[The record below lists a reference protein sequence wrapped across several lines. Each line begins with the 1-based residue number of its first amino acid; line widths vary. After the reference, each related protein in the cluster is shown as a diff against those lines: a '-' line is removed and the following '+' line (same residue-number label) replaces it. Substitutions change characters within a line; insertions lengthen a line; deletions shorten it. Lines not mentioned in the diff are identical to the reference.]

1 LKICLGNECWNYVSI
16 LSGCMET
23 CFVIGP
29 YYQLCSAHVK
39 KCGSLQGSKEMDV
52 VTFVFW
58 CDF

>member
-1 LKICLGNECWNYVSI
+1 MNAGIMLVLYQDVW
-16 LSGCMET
+16 ET

-52 VTFVFW
+52 VTFVF
-58 CDF
+58 

>member
-1 LKICLGNECWNYVSI
+1 
-16 LSGCMET
+16 MET

-52 VTFVFW
+52 VTFVFS

>member
-1 LKICLGNECWNYVSI
+1 MSAGIVLGFYQDVWEICFL
-16 LSGCMET
+16 
-23 CFVIGP
+23 IGP

-39 KCGSLQGSKEMDV
+39 KCGSLQASKEMDV